1 MNIGAGIAI
10 ACIAGVMNGL
20 FPLPMKANKVWAW
33 ENNWLPFSFLS
44 LAIFPAIIAWYAVPL
59 LSDALRHVSSI
70 DIFAALLCGALI
82 YTGSLLFGISI
93 DYAGLALSFA
103 LLVGS
108 MNVVGILVPRLLLNH
123 SLLRSE
129 ADWLVLAGV
138 ALSVVSVGLG
148 FLAGKWKRR
157 NKEDAAQTPAKRV
170 LGSILAMLGGILS
183 GFLPVAMAMPWSHRL
198 FSSAMH
204 YGGASSVGASNA
216 VLSLVLFGGAIPN
229 CGYCAYLLWKNHTY
243 RHYKAKSYR
252 LYWILVLTMAVLYSA
267 SVALWGVAISPSLLG
282 ALGSSVG
289 WALFVGMI
297 VVSSTAAGLLEGEW
311 KQAGTSALT
320 ALAASLACLLSSMVL
335 ICIGNYSR

>member
-1 MNIGAGIAI
+1 MNIGAGVAI

-44 LAIFPAIIAWYAVPL
+44 LVVFPAVIAWYAVPL
-59 LSDALRHVSSI
+59 LSIALRHASLSSMV
-70 DIFAALLCGALI
+70 AAIVCGALI

-93 DYAGLALSFA
+93 VYAGLTLSFA

-108 MNVVGILVPRLLLNH
+108 MNVVGILVPRMLLNH
-123 SLLRSE
+123 SLFSSG

-138 ALSVVSVGLG
+138 ALSVASVALG
-148 FLAGKWKRR
+148 FLAGKRKR
-157 NKEDAAQTPAKRV
+157 KQPEDAVQNSTKRLWGAV
-170 LGSILAMLGGILS
+170 LAIVGGILS
-183 GFLPVAMAMPWSHRL
+183 GFLPVAMAMPWSRHL
-198 FSSAMH
+198 LSVATQ
-204 YGGASSVGASNA
+204 YGGASSAGASNA

-229 CGYCAYLLWKNHTY
+229 CGYCLYLIFKNKTY
-243 RHYKAKSYR
+243 RQYSAKGWSTYAV
-252 LYWILVLTMAVLYSA
+252 LVLAMAVLYSA

-297 VVSSTAAGLLEGEW
+297 VMSSTAGGLLNGEW
-311 KQAGTSALT
+311 KQAGASALT
-320 ALAASLACLLSSMVL
+320 VLAGSLACLLSSMVL
-335 ICIGNYSR
+335 ICIGNYLQ